1 MTKRSALCCAI
12 LCFGFA
18 VVASAQDATKVDPAH
33 YKIESE
39 NAKVRIL
46 RVHYGPHEKS
56 IMHSHPDSV
65 AVFLTDGTVRFTLP
79 DGKTQDST
87 VKAGQAQYTP
97 FQVHDPENIGDTP
110 LELVLIEFKSHTA
123 KAAVKPAAEK

>member
-1 MTKRSALCCAI
+1 MIRRSALCCAV
-12 LCFGFA
+12 LCFCFTA
-18 VVASAQDATKVDPAH
+18 IAFAQDAVKADPAH

-56 IMHSHPDSV
+56 VMHSHPDSV
-65 AVFLTDGTVRFTLP
+65 AVFLTDGSVRFTLP
-79 DGKTQDST
+79 GGKTQDST

-97 FQVHDPENIGDTP
+97 AQVHDPENIGDTS
-110 LELVLIEFKSHTA
+110 LELVLIEFKSHAA
-123 KAAVKPAAEK
+123 KAAVKPAADK